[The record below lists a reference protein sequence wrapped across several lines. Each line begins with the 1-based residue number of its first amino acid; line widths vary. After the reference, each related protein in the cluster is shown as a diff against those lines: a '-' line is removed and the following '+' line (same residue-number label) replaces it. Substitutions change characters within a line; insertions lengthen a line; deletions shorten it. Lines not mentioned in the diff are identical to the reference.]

1 MKLIDAFIFA
11 ISEYWNNRNLIFKLA
26 RANAKKQT
34 IRTSLGIGWLYFRD
48 IIYFAVYTFFRIVV
62 AGNGKVDGIS
72 AALYVILGLVPWLF
86 MNDVLNRGSTVIISN
101 RGIVKS
107 LVFPTIIFPTV
118 EVISIFLQKVLN
130 ILIAIVLTMFLHGG
144 DHINIC
150 GVIYYVFSMIVL
162 MICINNIIE
171 AFVAISAD
179 FQQFYLAFIRV
190 LIYTLPVIW
199 SFERIKN
206 TTIRLILMSNPMAY
220 IVDGFRNC
228 FIAGFYFNLGY
239 SCYFWIVVFILAI
252 LGFYVQ
258 YKLRFYYSDML

>member
-1 MKLIDAFIFA
+1 
-11 ISEYWNNRNLIFKLA
+11 
-26 RANAKKQT
+26 
-34 IRTSLGIGWLYFRD
+34 
-48 IIYFAVYTFFRIVV
+48 
-62 AGNGKVDGIS
+62 
-72 AALYVILGLVPWLF
+72 
-86 MNDVLNRGSTVIISN
+86 
-101 RGIVKS
+101 
-107 LVFPTIIFPTV
+107 
-118 EVISIFLQKVLN
+118 
-130 ILIAIVLTMFLHGG
+130 MFLHGG

-162 MICINNIIE
+162 MICINNIIA

-206 TTIRLILMSNPMAY
+206 TTIRLILMSNHMAY